1 MKKSDDLKET
11 LYDVILVEDN
21 WSMKIAQK
29 VYKVVLIAAS
39 LLWTY
44 MNLCQVI
51 LYVIL
56 LCDNSSGRFLMTA
69 TLSES
74 SAVKQGV
81 SLI

>member
-29 VYKVVLIAAS
+29 VDRVVIIAAS

-51 LYVIL
+51 L
-56 LCDNSSGRFLMTA
+56 
-69 TLSES
+69 
-74 SAVKQGV
+74 
-81 SLI
+81 